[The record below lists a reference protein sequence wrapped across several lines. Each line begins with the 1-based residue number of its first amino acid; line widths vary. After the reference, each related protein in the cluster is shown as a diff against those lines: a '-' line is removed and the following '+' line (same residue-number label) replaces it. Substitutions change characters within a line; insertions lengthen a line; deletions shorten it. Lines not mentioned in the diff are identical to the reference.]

1 MSEDKRVLIKES
13 TLTALADAVR
23 AKTGT
28 EADLLP
34 SEMSV
39 AVDGIEPAGAYKE
52 ALNGMIDGTITEIES
67 QAESIGEYAFYKR
80 PSLTTANFPVVTSI
94 GSFAFGYCSSLT
106 TVDFPAATSIGDYTF
121 YNCTSLKALILRKSD
136 AICTL
141 LSSSAFTTSTPIAS
155 GTGYIYVPRSV
166 IDSYKSTAPWS
177 GVASQFRALE
187 DYTVDGTITGALDES
202 KI

>member
-52 ALNGMIDGTITEIES
+52 ALNGMIDGSITEIES
-67 QAESIGEYAFYKR
+67 QAESIGEYAFYKCTA
-80 PSLTTANFPVVTSI
+80 LTTANFPVVTSI
-94 GSFAFGYCSSLT
+94 GNFAFGYCSSLT

-141 LSSSAFTTSTPIAS
+141 LSSSAFTTTPIAS
-155 GTGYIYVPRSV
+155 GRCYVYVPRALV
-166 IDSYKSTAPWS
+166 DSYKTATNWSTY
-177 GVASQFRALE
+177 ASQFRALE